1 MGCGD
6 GEQGRES
13 WTADSIASAGGA
25 PSLAGV
31 AASME
36 QLAGNVDRA
45 LHALSPVERAHAD
58 ELLTEI
64 AGHGLALLGVGELP
78 EAAHSHDELQTILG
92 DAAERAN
99 EDAASA
105 EQHALFAVGVAIAA
119 MISTAWVTLRYRYR
133 SASERAVAMTQLR
146 ASQRI
151 ERLLNDSPDMFV
163 VLGTENDITFA
174 SPSTASLLGHAPTSI
189 DDLLACASE
198 GDRAILDEH
207 VAATGQRAGSAFFE
221 LTDTTGATGWFELRV
236 SDLTDDELVRGHV
249 VTARDITRE
258 VRLRDDLVRQA
269 GTDMLTGLPNR
280 RALDPTLDR
289 AEHALTPG
297 AHVAFLSLDLD
308 GFKEINDTMGHHA
321 GDDLLVQIA
330 RRLDRAIQPGQTLL
344 RLGGDE
350 FAVIIES
357 TSGAADARSVAEH
370 LRNVLAA
377 PFRVGPRVEP
387 LRTSIGVAVTA
398 DPAHVGAL
406 VIEADIAMY
415 QAKPSW
421 KPSCRSPGCFE
432 LPCSAKASRPM
443 CNASRFARRV
453 SPMCRDT

>member
-1 MGCGD
+1 MEVARLERLSTVDPLTGALNRRGLD
-6 GEQGRES
+6 EQFPVVEEQGGGLVQPLS
-13 WTADSIASAGGA
+13 VVMAD
-25 PSLAGV
+25 V
-31 AASME
+31 
-36 QLAGNVDRA
+36 
-45 LHALSPVERAHAD
+45 
-58 ELLTEI
+58 
-64 AGHGLALLGVGELP
+64 
-78 EAAHSHDELQTILG
+78 
-92 DAAERAN
+92 
-99 EDAASA
+99 
-105 EQHALFAVGVAIAA
+105 
-119 MISTAWVTLRYRYR
+119 
-133 SASERAVAMTQLR
+133 
-146 ASQRI
+146 
-151 ERLLNDSPDMFV
+151 
-163 VLGTENDITFA
+163 
-174 SPSTASLLGHAPTSI
+174 
-189 DDLLACASE
+189 
-198 GDRAILDEH
+198 
-207 VAATGQRAGSAFFE
+207 
-221 LTDTTGATGWFELRV
+221 
-236 SDLTDDELVRGHV
+236 
-249 VTARDITRE
+249 
-258 VRLRDDLVRQA
+258 
-269 GTDMLTGLPNR
+269 
-280 RALDPTLDR
+280 
-289 AEHALTPG
+289 
-297 AHVAFLSLDLD
+297 D

-443 CNASRFARRV
+443 CNASRFAHRV